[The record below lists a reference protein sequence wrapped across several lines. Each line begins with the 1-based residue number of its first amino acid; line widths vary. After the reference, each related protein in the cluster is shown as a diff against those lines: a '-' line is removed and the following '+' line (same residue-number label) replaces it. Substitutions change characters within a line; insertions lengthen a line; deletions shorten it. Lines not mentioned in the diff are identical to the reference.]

1 MHSFSKTG
9 FLLLMLLALPALACS
24 MSLDLPDEVPI
35 ADIEVSEEDVA
46 AASTRAAIA
55 MATAANVASTAVSS
69 GSELAGTAVAEGA
82 DMVATASAVATA
94 AAQATGQAIEAPNP
108 LPNPVGENGDLPFG
122 TLATVDGTF
131 TLTVS
136 EADFNQFLANEP
148 TVVNSDSLQNLQVD
162 FHEGFLT
169 LTGDITQPIA
179 TSFEANFVPA
189 IVDGN
194 LQFNVTDATV
204 GGFPAPQPILDTIE
218 SQVQS
223 VVNQTRSQL
232 PADITMQTVG
242 VTDTTLT
249 ITGTRG

>member
-1 MHSFSKTG
+1 MRSFSKTG
-9 FLLLMLLALPALACS
+9 FYLLMLLALPALACS

-55 MATAANVASTAVSS
+55 MATAANVASTAVSE
-69 GSELAGTAVAEGA
+69 GSQMAGTAVAEGA

-94 AAQATGQAIEAPNP
+94 AAQATVQAIEAPP
-108 LPNPVGENGDLPFG
+108 PITGNGDLPFG
-122 TLATVDGTF
+122 TLATVDGNF

-148 TVVNSDSLQNLQVD
+148 TVMNSESLQNLQVD
-162 FHEGFLT
+162 FHEGYLT
-169 LTGDITQPIA
+169 LTGDITQPLA

-189 IVDGN
+189 IVDGI

-223 VVNQTRSQL
+223 VVDQTRSQL